1 MANSWNLKLLKD
13 SYNWN
18 LQRTDYGQVLDVHK
32 LFLDCQ
38 EIKLTSSYFHHS
50 SSNHHDYLEL
60 IQGKKGLSH
69 NFDCTYANKLC
80 SYEKSLFIFNHFLFA
95 RDMIW
100 QYSYSVLI

>member
-60 IQGKKGLSH
+60 IQGKK
-69 NFDCTYANKLC
+69 DCQYLNKLC
-80 SYEKSLFIFNHFLFA
+80 SYENNFIFLTIFYLQE
-95 RDMIW
+95 IW
-100 QYSYSVLI
+100 YDSILY